1 MTAFEKQALSTSTIK
16 PTCWYRKVDDTFVIL
31 RQDQDPA
38 TLLQHLNQQHPR
50 VQFTFETETNGQLPF
65 LDVLVTRSPDNK
77 IETSVYR
84 KPTHSDQY
92 IHFDSNH
99 PLKTK
104 TGIISTLTRRA
115 INLSSN
121 NPSAEIEHLSHVF
134 TKFNHYPPKLVDKI
148 IRSTLHPTRKEPT
161 NKPEPAPIRIALPFI
176 GKTSYHISRVLK
188 QQAGIETYFTSS
200 TTLKTMLK
208 ANGRNTSKQQ
218 QPPKGVVYKIN
229 CDCGEAYVGETSR
242 PINIRIKEHLSST
255 TKSDRKS
262 AISDHIIK
270 CPNHS
275 IIWDSV
281 EILSTRTSP
290 KENWQKQFKS
300 GDTSPQSTEIRDIS
314 SQLHTMNS

>member
-1 MTAFEKQALSTSTIK
+1 MTLQMSNSRCYRKNQLKWPDDDTSLLYPYPYPCSIK
-16 PTCWYRKVDDTFVIL
+16 PTY
-31 RQDQDPA
+31 
-38 TLLQHLNQQHPR
+38 
-50 VQFTFETETNGQLPF
+50 
-65 LDVLVTRSPDNK
+65 
-77 IETSVYR
+77 
-84 KPTHSDQY
+84 SDQY

-104 TGIISTLTRRA
+104 TGIISTLRRA

-121 NPSAEIEHLSHVF
+121 SPSAEIEHLRHVF

-161 NKPEPAPIRIALPFI
+161 NKPEQAPIRIALPFI
-176 GKTSYHISRVLK
+176 GKTSYHISRLLK

-229 CDCGEAYVGETSR
+229 RGCGEAYVGETSR

-262 AISDHIIK
+262 AISNHIIK

-275 IIWDSV
+275 IIWGSV
-281 EILSTRTSP
+281 EILSKNHKDFTQR
-290 KENWQKQFKS
+290 KLAEAVQ
-300 GDTSPQSTEIRDIS
+300 IRKHKPSINRDQGYLIPTAYNE
-314 SQLHTMNS
+314 LIKITD